1 MHQIGLLVRP
11 LEVRLLPHRNLRS
24 WRGEIRQTPI
34 TLPMTVHGSPHSNP
48 TCYEKCTT
56 MESQVCNWVHL
67 LYILLCSTC
76 HSRLVDDMP
85 PSAQR
90 DLFFFSSEE
99 SRHVIDLRWL
109 PYDYMSQWLASGD
122 AATLTISLMCACEKR
137 SPYQPG

>member
-1 MHQIGLLVRP
+1 MHHIGLLVRP

-48 TCYEKCTT
+48 TCYGKCTT

-90 DLFFFSSEE
+90 NPFFFPPKKAAMSSICDGF
-99 SRHVIDLRWL
+99 HMTT
-109 PYDYMSQWLASGD
+109 YYNG
-122 AATLTISLMCACEKR
+122 
-137 SPYQPG
+137 